1 MTNVRTSMKF
11 RHLGKTFLFNS
22 RSNFKGYRV
31 EFLKAILAAATDEK
45 IASRVRAELAAR
57 KEAV

>member
-1 MTNVRTSMKF
+1 MKF
-11 RHLGKTFLFNS
+11 RHLGKTFLFNG

-31 EFLKAILAAATDEK
+31 EFLKAILAAANDEK

>member
-1 MTNVRTSMKF
+1 MKF